1 MLELRA
7 AGIAHG
13 SLGGGT
19 IIVSDRGICL
29 RDFRCA
35 PSSRLDAEALDPDT
49 VEAVAHDKQLL
60 PGLREAIA
68 AQAGI
73 EVPQLAEAKRI
84 SWTNLLFAAGSLL
97 GIWLIIGVLSGA
109 GGALAAI
116 KGASWGWVA
125 MAFVLAQL
133 SVVAEAW
140 ALLGTVVGQ
149 LPFGRCVALEVSNV
163 FTSLVSGDVAVF
175 AIRVRFFQ
183 RQGYDAAAAVS
194 SGAIASTASWVVK
207 GGLFLVA
214 IPFAAGSFNAPSGS
228 GGSHTTAVWITSRS
242 SSRWGSRSPSSPW
255 CRGSAAWPPT
265 RSGRTW

>member
-1 MLELRA
+1 M
-7 AGIAHG
+7 
-13 SLGGGT
+13 
-19 IIVSDRGICL
+19 
-29 RDFRCA
+29 
-35 PSSRLDAEALDPDT
+35 
-49 VEAVAHDKQLL
+49 EAVAHHKELL
-60 PGLREAIA
+60 PRLREAVA

-109 GGALAAI
+109 GGSLAAI

-125 MAFVLAQL
+125 MAFVFAQL

-140 ALLGTVVGQ
+140 ALLGAVVGQ

-163 FTSLVSGDVAVF
+163 FTSLVGGDVAVF

-183 RQGYDAAAAVS
+183 RQGYDAAAAAAMRRRCGS
-194 SGAIASTASWVVK
+194 S
-207 GGLFLVA
+207 
-214 IPFAAGSFNAPSGS
+214 
-228 GGSHTTAVWITSRS
+228 SRS
-242 SSRWGSRSPSSPW
+242 SSRPGSRLRWWP
-255 CRGSAAWPPT
+255 CCLGYAAWSPA